1 MGLQMEKI
9 LKQIEVGLNPQKSFT
24 KMDEDRDV
32 ENGVWGQV
40 MHLNPPM
47 ENEAPKEIRNG
58 KTEASKNMWMKN
70 NRSIH
75 PLMRKGFTIGSP
87 PIDHVSGLEKMLLYK
102 TKHMEIDT
110 LTRSPP
116 VGFRSVFGSFANLP
130 LPGSL
135 LGRHGSE
142 EKMILSCF
150 TLGASGG

>member
-1 MGLQMEKI
+1 MI
-9 LKQIEVGLNPQKSFT
+9 
-24 KMDEDRDV
+24 
-32 ENGVWGQV
+32 
-40 MHLNPPM
+40 HLNPPM
-47 ENEAPKEIRNG
+47 MQKTSEKIRNG
-58 KTEASKNMWMKN
+58 KIEASKNMWMKN
-70 NRSIH
+70 NRFIH

-102 TKHMEIDT
+102 TKQMEIDT
-110 LTRSPP
+110 LTRSTP
-116 VGFRSVFGSFANLP
+116 VGFRSVSGSFTSLP